1 MLRGRDFAL
10 FRVVFRAILV
20 KMVEKERILEAR
32 LEVQYKFYYKSEA
45 RPLSSLSVH
54 EEGCAVCP
62 PGHRVEE
69 KSPADYGLYIVVE
82 GKGRYSSGKGDFSM
96 EMGQCFVTYP
106 GTPFSCEADDEE
118 PWTLCWVRFDG
129 SDARLLINAAAFSPQ
144 NPWRQLSLPI
154 AEQAADIIAHL
165 YVFRGEEV
173 FALVQST
180 AMLYALM
187 AFLIKEISWD
197 QRSMPP
203 GWTGAVHIRKAL
215 DYIAANYS
223 RPITVQDIAGSVN
236 LSRSRLYR
244 VFLRH
249 ISQSPQRY
257 LTEFRVREACNLLQK
272 RTGSIKEIAYAV
284 GFENPLYFSTA
295 FKQVM
300 GKSPRAYMREFSP
313 DEPDAEEGAG

>member
-1 MLRGRDFAL
+1 ME
-10 FRVVFRAILV
+10 IQS
-20 KMVEKERILEAR
+20 
-32 LEVQYKFYYKSEA
+32 EVQYKFYYKSEA

-54 EEGCAVCP
+54 EEACAVCP
-62 PGHRVEE
+62 PGHCIEQ
-69 KSPADYGLYIVVE
+69 KSPAGYGLYVVVE
-82 GKGRYSSGKGDFSM
+82 GKGRYSSKGDFAL

-106 GTPFSCEADDEE
+106 GGAFSCKADDEE

-144 NPWRQLSLPI
+144 KPWRQLSCPV
-154 AEQAADIIAHL
+154 AEQVVDIIAHL

-173 FALVQST
+173 FDLVQST

-187 AFLIKEISWD
+187 AFLIKEVSWD
-197 QRSMPP
+197 PRSMPP

-215 DYIAANYS
+215 DYIAGNYS
-223 RPITVQDIAGSVN
+223 RPITVLDIAESVN

-244 VFLRH
+244 VFLQN

-257 LTEFRVREACNLLQK
+257 LTEFRIREACNLLQK

-295 FKQVM
+295 FKQTM
-300 GKSPRAYMREFSP
+300 GKSPRAYMQEFSP
-313 DEPDAEEGAG
+313 DDSNSEFELSMKNFNHEKDERHEKEKKLK